1 MRWLT
6 ESHVFTSCSAAFGA
20 FDESVMF
27 QNEFH
32 NMSTLKRN
40 FKGVF
45 QVRVSVR
52 HVLCS
57 LLGVVFVGPVLPLS
71 ARRHCI
77 LLQLPPLLLLPFL
90 LPLVLVLGLALT
102 VVFIVVMLLLLYLHR
117 TCLGCWTACRVRSA
131 SCTASCPCWAWA
143 PR

>member
-77 LLQLPPLLLLPFL
+77 QLPLLPFL
-90 LPLVLVLGLALT
+90 LPPFLLRWCWCSALP
-102 VVFIVVMLLLLYLHR
+102 LLLLSSWCCCCCC
-117 TCLGCWTACRVRSA
+117 TFTERVSGAGLRVV
-131 SCTASCPCWAWA
+131 
-143 PR
+143 